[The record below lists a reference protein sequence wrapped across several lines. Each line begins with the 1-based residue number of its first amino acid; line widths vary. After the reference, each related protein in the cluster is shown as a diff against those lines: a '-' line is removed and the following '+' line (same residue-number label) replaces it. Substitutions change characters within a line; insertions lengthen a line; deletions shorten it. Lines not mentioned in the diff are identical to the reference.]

1 LRFSVIIFCF
11 NEVGN
16 LRKVVADVLDVLTQ
30 MASDHEVIL
39 VNDGSTDGTDIICN
53 ELAARHGCIR
63 AVHHPMNL
71 GIGEALRTGYRE
83 AQLDYVCAVPGD
95 GQFRIT
101 DLLQLSPFG
110 PDRYV
115 AYYRQD
121 TGYNSYRRTLT
132 WLNRAFNQHVLGVFL
147 RDVNWV
153 KVYRREHL
161 EMTRPELRSSL
172 IETEIT
178 AKLAKCNV
186 FPLEIPTTY
195 LQRDYGSAKGGSWR
209 TLRMAIAEMF
219 KLWRSCIRFKADTSP
234 HPK

>member
-1 LRFSVIIFCF
+1 MRFSIIIFCF

-16 LRKVVADVLDVLTQ
+16 LRKVVADVLEILAR
-30 MASDHEVIL
+30 MASQYEVIL
-39 VNDGSTDGTDIICN
+39 VNDGSTDGTDALCN
-53 ELAARHGCIR
+53 ELAARHECIR
-63 AVHHPMNL
+63 AVHHPTNM

-83 AQLDYVCAVPGD
+83 AGHDYICAIPGD

-101 DLLQLSPFG
+101 DLLQLSPFD
-110 PDRYV
+110 PDRFV
-115 AYYRQD
+115 AYYRHD
-121 TGYNSYRRTLT
+121 TGYNNYRRTLT
-132 WLNRAFNQHVLGVFL
+132 WLNRAFNQHALGVFL

-186 FPLEIPTTY
+186 YPLEIPTTY

-209 TLRMAIAEMF
+209 TLRKAIAEIF
-219 KLWRSCIRFKADTSP
+219 SLWRLLSRFRP
-234 HPK
+234 